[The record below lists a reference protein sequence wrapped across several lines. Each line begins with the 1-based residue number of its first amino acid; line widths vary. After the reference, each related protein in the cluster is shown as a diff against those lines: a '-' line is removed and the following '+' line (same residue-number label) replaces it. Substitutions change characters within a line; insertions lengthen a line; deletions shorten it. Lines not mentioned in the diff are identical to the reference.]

1 LTVTWVYAGSGEDAC
16 RRRGAAVRGGGV
28 DLHPPE
34 MVHGVDNISEKA
46 LTYVSAATVDW
57 RAFYD
62 EGPLRPRNP

>member
-1 LTVTWVYAGSGEDAC
+1 
-16 RRRGAAVRGGGV
+16 
-28 DLHPPE
+28 

-46 LTYVSAATVDW
+46 LTHVSAATVDW